1 MPRLEIGGPDDVGAG
16 RIVPTTSVD
25 QFAATLSKWFGVT
38 EAQLDL
44 IAPNLPNFAQ
54 RDLGF
59 LT

>member
-1 MPRLEIGGPDDVGAG
+1 
-16 RIVPTTSVD
+16 VD
-25 QFAATLSKWFGVT
+25 QFAATLARWFGVAET
-38 EAQLDL
+38 QLDL